1 MEPGVVYAG
10 TATQPTHRIGDG
22 KPLHLSND
30 ESALELRFVAT
41 VDDGCCLEPPLRRV
55 DAQALFALAD
65 VRLYEAKRASAA

>member
-30 ESALELRFVAT
+30 ESALELRLFAT
-41 VDDGCCLEPPLRRV
+41 DD
-55 DAQALFALAD
+55 DAQALFAVAD
-65 VRLYEAKRASAA
+65 LRLYEAKRASAA